1 MTLLELRDKLD
12 YSFIRLWRNA
22 DGLEYEA
29 LFPGEARMTE
39 ELKEELREHKPE
51 LLQALDFE
59 EEADRILLEST
70 RRLAAA
76 WPEGCTLS
84 GPALGGLGARASGG
98 LPQYRSWTP
107 GEGHRGPGGFCS
119 CGVSLLPEGDAMSRQ
134 YTHTRVRGLAPW
146 KPQKKTLALL
156 DQVQTVL
163 DEYRDHLP
171 LTARQVFYR
180 LVGAFDYPK
189 TESASNRLGDM
200 LNRARRAGM
209 VPFRSIRDDG
219 VTAKGH
225 GGFHG
230 MPSFWQSVES
240 AAETYH
246 RPRLEAQPNRLE
258 LWCEAAGMV
267 PQLLR
272 VTEPYGVPV
281 FTSGGFN
288 SVTAEYDAA
297 RRYAEGDAPAVVLHV
312 GDHDPSGCAVFDS
325 LADDVQ
331 TLVKDLGAESN
342 VTFIRCAVTPEQ
354 IARYGL
360 PQAPAKKTDKRGNWQ
375 GGTVQAEALS
385 PDQLADEVREVV
397 LAWFDTDTLAA
408 VEAKA
413 DSDRRT
419 ILATL
424 RDLEVT
430 S

>member
-1 MTLLELRDKLD
+1 
-12 YSFIRLWRNA
+12 
-22 DGLEYEA
+22 
-29 LFPGEARMTE
+29 
-39 ELKEELREHKPE
+39 
-51 LLQALDFE
+51 
-59 EEADRILLEST
+59 
-70 RRLAAA
+70 
-76 WPEGCTLS
+76 
-84 GPALGGLGARASGG
+84 
-98 LPQYRSWTP
+98 
-107 GEGHRGPGGFCS
+107 
-119 CGVSLLPEGDAMSRQ
+119 MSRQ

-156 DQVQTVL
+156 DQAQTVL

-209 VPFRSIRDDG
+209 VPFEDIRDDG
-219 VTAKGH
+219 ISVQDH
-225 GGFHG
+225 GGFDG
-230 MPSFWQSVES
+230 LASFWQVVKIL
-240 AAETYH
+240 ATDYH

-288 SVTAEYDAA
+288 SVTAKYDAA
-297 RRYAEGDAPAVVLHV
+297 CRYAEGDAPAVVLHV

-325 LADDVQ
+325 LEGDVQ
-331 TLVKDLGAESN
+331 ALVEDLGSESN
-342 VTFIRCAVTPEQ
+342 VTFVRVAVTPEQ
-354 IARYGL
+354 IAHYGL
-360 PQAPAKKTDKRGNWQ
+360 PEAPAKKTDRRGNWQ
-375 GGTVQAEALS
+375 GGTVQAEALT
-385 PDQLADEVREVV
+385 PDQLAAEVRGAV
-397 LAWFDTDTLAA
+397 LAWFDTATLAA

-413 DSDRRT
+413 DSDRRA

-424 RDLEVT
+424 RGLEVT
-430 S
+430 